1 MSRVFLLIEG
11 FVLGMIW
18 SLVVWSGLRATLS
31 RPVFRRTNYRG
42 AELSTAAGIAVPV
55 AVWCSAAVVALV
67 ISIGAEPDPFAVVSL
82 QMTALA
88 VGGFGLLGLLDDLAV
103 DEGASGYR
111 GHLRALFSGRL
122 SAGALKMVVGPA
134 VALVVVQPAS
144 GDSFWWLL
152 IDGAIVALAANLA
165 NLFDRAPGR
174 VTKVATIGGGALLV
188 ATVLG
193 GSGSVADL
201 VPGLFGGAIVLG
213 AAWALLMPELREEMM
228 LGDAGANP
236 IGAALGLAV
245 VLTQSTTVRA
255 VTVLVLFLLNLAS
268 ERVSFS
274 AVIDRVGVLRAIDR
288 FGRRPVDPGG
298 GTG

>member
-1 MSRVFLLIEG
+1 MSGVFVLIEG
-11 FVLGMIW
+11 FVVGMIW
-18 SLVVWSGLRATLS
+18 SLVVWGGLRATLA
-31 RPVFRRTNYRG
+31 RPMFRRTNYRG

-55 AVWCSAAVVALV
+55 AVWCSGAVVAVLV
-67 ISIGAEPDPFAVVSL
+67 TLGAEPDPFAVTSL
-82 QMTALA
+82 QLTALA

-111 GHLRALFSGRL
+111 GHVKALLSGRL

-174 VTKVATIGGGALLV
+174 VTKVATIASAALVV
-188 ATVLG
+188 ATIVG
-193 GSGSVADL
+193 GTGPVADL
-201 VPGLFGGAIVLG
+201 VPGLFGAAVVMG

-245 VLTQSTTVRA
+245 VFTQSTVVRA
-255 VTVLVLFLLNLAS
+255 VVVVVLLALNLAS

-274 AVIDRVGVLRAIDR
+274 RVIDRVALFRVIDR
-288 FGRRPVDPGG
+288 FGRRPVEPGG

>member
-1 MSRVFLLIEG
+1 MSRLFLVVVG

-18 SLVVWSGLRATLS
+18 SLLVWGGLRSTLA

-42 AELSTAAGIAVPV
+42 AELSTAAGLAVPV
-55 AVWCSAAVVALV
+55 AVWCSGAVVAV
-67 ISIGAEPDPFAVVSL
+67 VVAMGARPDPFAVVSM
-82 QMTALA
+82 QMTAVA

-111 GHLRALFSGRL
+111 GHLTALFSGRL
-122 SAGALKMVVGPA
+122 SAGALKMIVGPA

-152 IDGAIVALAANLA
+152 LDGAIVALAANVA

-174 VTKVATIGGGALLV
+174 VTKVATICGAALLLS
-188 ATVLG
+188 TVVG
-193 GSGSVADL
+193 GSSAVAYL
-201 VPGLFGGAIVLG
+201 APGLFGVAIVLG

-245 VLTQSTTVRA
+245 VLTQSQTVRV
-255 VTVLVLFLLNLAS
+255 VTVVVLLLLNLLS

-274 AVIDRVGVLRAIDR
+274 AVIDRVGPLRAVDR
-288 FGRRPVDPGG
+288 LGRRPVDGAGG
-298 GTG
+298 AG

>member
-1 MSRVFLLIEG
+1 MSRVFLIVEG

-18 SLVVWSGLRATLS
+18 SLLVWGGLRSTLA

-42 AELSTAAGIAVPV
+42 AELSTAAGLAVPV
-55 AVWCSAAVVALV
+55 AVWCSGAVVAAVVAW
-67 ISIGAEPDPFAVVSL
+67 GATPDPFAVISL

-111 GHLRALFSGRL
+111 GHLQALFSGRL
-122 SAGALKMVVGPA
+122 SAGALKMIIGPA
-134 VALVVVQPAS
+134 VAMVVVQPAS
-144 GDSFWWLL
+144 GDHFGWLL
-152 IDGAIVALAANLA
+152 LDGAIVALAANLA

-174 VTKVATIGGGALLV
+174 VTKVATISGAVLLLATVVGGAG
-188 ATVLG
+188 T
-193 GSGSVADL
+193 VADL
-201 VPGLFGGAIVLG
+201 VPGLFGAAIVLG
-213 AAWALLMPELREEMM
+213 AAWALLMPELREETM

-245 VLTQSTTVRA
+245 VLTQSQTVRV
-255 VTVLVLFLLNLAS
+255 VTVLVLLLLNLAS

-274 AVIDRVGVLRAIDR
+274 SVIDRVGPLRAIDR
-288 FGRRPVDPGG
+288 LGRRPVEPGG
-298 GTG
+298 GAG